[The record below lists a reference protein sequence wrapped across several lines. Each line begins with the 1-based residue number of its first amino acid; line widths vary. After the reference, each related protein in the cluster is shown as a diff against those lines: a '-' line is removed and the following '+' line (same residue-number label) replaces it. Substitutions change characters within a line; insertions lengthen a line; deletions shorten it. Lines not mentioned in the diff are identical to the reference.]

1 MNTTVCTESLQKNNT
16 MNEFNLEEAV
26 SLIYNLTVLKK
37 DAKASG
43 GNYDITKIGHICGVL
58 TMNDQIEIV
67 IKFHDDLRQFTK
79 EEFYSKV
86 KLLDQR
92 TY

>member
-1 MNTTVCTESLQKNNT
+1 M

-26 SLIYNLTVLKK
+26 SLIYQLAVLKK
-37 DAKASG
+37 DVKPSG
-43 GNYDITKIGHICGVL
+43 EKYDITMLGHICGVL

-67 IKFHDDLRQFTK
+67 IKFHDELRQFTK

-86 KLLDQR
+86 TLLDQQR
-92 TY
+92 H

>member
-1 MNTTVCTESLQKNNT
+1 MNTTLSTEDLLKNKI

-26 SLIYNLTVLKK
+26 SLIYHLAVLKK
-37 DAKASG
+37 DVKPSG
-43 GNYDITKIGHICGVL
+43 QKYDITKIGHICGVL